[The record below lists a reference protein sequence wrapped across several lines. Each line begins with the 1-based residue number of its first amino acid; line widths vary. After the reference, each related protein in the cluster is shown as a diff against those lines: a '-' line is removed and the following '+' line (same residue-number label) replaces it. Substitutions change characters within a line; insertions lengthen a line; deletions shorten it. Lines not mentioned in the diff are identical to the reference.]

1 MYTLIHDIGQLD
13 EIEIV
18 GLVTMDVTKQDSI
31 PHVSDSFGTSGPQS
45 SFCLNGTLTLC
56 NQKGNVV
63 LFQNLAMLMHF
74 STRLFFGKMKVWDSL
89 KLLLWAGKF
98 YGVLFYF
105 FLWKKRNKVVFNNAV
120 PDRNCVFTA

>member
-45 SFCLNGTLTLC
+45 SVSVTEKLIVAMPSDIWSVVYILNPL
-56 NQKGNVV
+56 
-63 LFQNLAMLMHF
+63 
-74 STRLFFGKMKVWDSL
+74 
-89 KLLLWAGKF
+89 
-98 YGVLFYF
+98 
-105 FLWKKRNKVVFNNAV
+105 
-120 PDRNCVFTA
+120 

>member
-45 SFCLNGTLTLC
+45 SVSVTEKLIVAMPSDIWECGALPKL
-56 NQKGNVV
+56 GNAHA
-63 LFQNLAMLMHF
+63 LFN
-74 STRLFFGKMKVWDSL
+74 KVWDSL